1 VSSIKTYNFDEL
13 LKKQLRNQR
22 FKKAYDDLEAEY
34 ALASQVI
41 RFRIEQ
47 NLTQAE
53 LARRVGTS
61 QPAIARLESGN
72 HTNVTLSFLFRVA
85 RALELKP
92 ELRLAKI
99 GRRSKGL
106 TPDRT
111 STTHRGK
118 TPACKQR

>member
-1 VSSIKTYNFDEL
+1 MSSIKAYNFDEL

-22 FKKAYDDLEAEY
+22 FKKANDDLEAEY

-106 TPDRT
+106 TSDRT